1 MLAQRFEAEAVG
13 GGYARD
19 QFALSVSFRV
29 PADSLAML
37 HGDDA
42 RPLGAAHQTAEPGVA
57 VVSAPGRELARMHA
71 PYVGDYAAFCDR
83 IAPR

>member
-1 MLAQRFEAEAVG
+1 
-13 GGYARD
+13 
-19 QFALSVSFRV
+19 
-29 PADSLAML
+29 ML

-57 VVSAPGRELARMHA
+57 VVSALGRRLARTRA

-83 IAPR
+83 VAAR